1 MSKAQTGMYCTGF
14 SKRQPTIDQAE
25 VSYDSTAGCVN
36 RHNLL
41 HVCKTWTLRFYVFF
55 SLSESSQDRQARDAR
70 DEKGLKLFGET

>member
-41 HVCKTWTLRFYVFF
+41 HVCKTWTLLFFFF
-55 SLSESSQDRQARDAR
+55 SLS
-70 DEKGLKLFGET
+70 LKVLKIDKQETHVMKKD